1 MAESAPFAVITVT
14 SRRNFL
20 RTTITGASALALHP
34 ALPVFGATPHS
45 ASRRLRF
52 RHTHTNEQLD
62 VVYWQQGNY
71 QPTALAQIDNLLR
84 DFRTDE
90 THPID
95 PALLDL
101 LHQVYVQTGSD
112 GEYHIISAY
121 RSPKTNAML
130 RDRSKNVA
138 KRSMH
143 MEGKA
148 IDIRLTDVPLSVV
161 RETALSLKQGG
172 VGYYPKSDFV
182 HLDTG
187 RPRFW

>member
-1 MAESAPFAVITVT
+1 MAIFPVT

-20 RTTITGASALALHP
+20 RTTITGASAVALHP
-34 ALPVFGATPHS
+34 ALPAFGANPPS

-62 VVYWQQGNY
+62 VVYWQQGAY
-71 QPTALAQIDNLLR
+71 EPTALSQIDNLLR
-84 DFRTDE
+84 DFRSNE
-90 THPID
+90 IHPID
-95 PALLDL
+95 PALLDR
-101 LHQVYVQTGSD
+101 LHQVYIETGSD

-130 RDRSKNVA
+130 RNRSKSVA
-138 KRSMH
+138 TRSLH

>member
-1 MAESAPFAVITVT
+1 MAVFPVT

-20 RTTITGASALALHP
+20 RAAIASAAAASL
-34 ALPVFGATPHS
+34 HS
-45 ASRRLRF
+45 ASPAFGAATQSATRRLRF
-52 RHTHTNEQLD
+52 RHTHTNERLD
-62 VVYWQQGNY
+62 VVYWRHGNY
-71 QPTALAQIDNLLR
+71 LQTALTQINELLR
-84 DFRTDE
+84 DFRTED
-90 THPID
+90 THAID

-101 LHQVYVQTGSD
+101 LHEVYVQTGSN
-112 GEYHIISAY
+112 GEYEIISGY
-121 RSPKTNAML
+121 RSPETNAML
-130 RDRSKNVA
+130 RSRSRSVA

-161 RETALSLKQGG
+161 QETALSLKQGG
-172 VGYYPKSDFV
+172 VGYYPKSNFV

>member
-1 MAESAPFAVITVT
+1 MT

-20 RTTITGASALALHP
+20 RTTITGASAVALHP
-34 ALPVFGATPHS
+34 ALPAFGVTADS

-62 VVYWQQGNY
+62 VVYWQQGDY
-71 QPTALAQIDNLLR
+71 LQAALTRINELLR
-84 DFRTDE
+84 DFRTED
-90 THPID
+90 TYAID

-101 LHQVYVQTGSD
+101 LHEVYVKTGSN
-112 GEYHIISAY
+112 GEYEIISGY
-121 RSPKTNAML
+121 RSPETNAML
-130 RDRSKNVA
+130 RSRSKNVA

-143 MEGKA
+143 MAGKA
-148 IDIRLTDVPLSVV
+148 IDIRLTDVPISVI
-161 RETALSLKQGG
+161 RETALLLKQGG
-172 VGYYPKSDFV
+172 VGYYPKSNFV

>member
-1 MAESAPFAVITVT
+1 MT

-20 RTTITGASALALHP
+20 RTTLTGASAVALHP
-34 ALPVFGATPHS
+34 ALPAFGATADS

-62 VVYWQQGNY
+62 VVYWRQGDY
-71 QPTALAQIDNLLR
+71 LQTALTRINELLR

-90 THPID
+90 IHPID

-101 LHQVYVQTGSD
+101 LHQVYIETGST

-130 RDRSKNVA
+130 RDRSKSVA

-148 IDIRLTDVPLSVV
+148 IDIRLTDVPISVI
-161 RETALSLKQGG
+161 RETALLLKQGG
-172 VGYYPKSDFV
+172 VGYYPKSNFV